1 MLLLFHLSCSI
12 LLTHTHTHTH
22 LLPFA
27 PHTNC
32 LLFFLTHSLSL
43 IHSLTSNPSP
53 TISISI
59 FLSLTRAE
67 KDALDNV
74 RRSVES
80 ELDRTRIEL
89 SSLRLLSRD
98 TEENEKAGYEVEKLL
113 GALKSTIDH
122 MSSSISGTNSVTR
135 KYCCVHDFFCFSL
148 CIDYLIILFNNSI
161 SHRHWYSLHHTIFKS
176 QYSGIWF

>member
-1 MLLLFHLSCSI
+1 MTHSIPPFLSHSHTLSCI
-12 LLTHTHTHTH
+12 FNTNA
-22 LLPFA
+22 PFPPSDA
-27 PHTNC
+27 
-32 LLFFLTHSLSL
+32 LS
-43 IHSLTSNPSP
+43 SS
-53 TISISI
+53 
-59 FLSLTRAE
+59 FCFYFYLSLTRAE

-135 KYCCVHDFFCFSL
+135 KYCCVHDFFCFS
-148 CIDYLIILFNNSI
+148 
-161 SHRHWYSLHHTIFKS
+161 
-176 QYSGIWF
+176 